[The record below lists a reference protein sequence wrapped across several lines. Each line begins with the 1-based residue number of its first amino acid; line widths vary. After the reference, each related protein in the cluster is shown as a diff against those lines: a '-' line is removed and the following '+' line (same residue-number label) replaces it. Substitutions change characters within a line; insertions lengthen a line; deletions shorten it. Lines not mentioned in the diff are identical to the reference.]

1 MKATKTADMPAQARK
16 GPVRMLDVARA
27 AGVAS
32 VTVSRVINHPET
44 VAQAKRELVQATI
57 RQLGYVPD
65 LTAGSLAST
74 RSRIVGAI
82 VPTLS
87 NAWFADTMDG
97 LAAALAP
104 QGYQLMLAQSSYH
117 PREEAGLVDA
127 FLGRRVDAI
136 VLTGVSHE
144 KSVRDKLRR
153 LRLPVVETWD
163 LTDDPIDMAVGF
175 SNAGVGAAVAQYLRE
190 RGHRRIG
197 FVGADEVR
205 ARKRLDGLQAQLAEL
220 GMAPAEAEL
229 LPPPSTIDAGAQAF
243 TRLLER
249 APHIQAVF
257 CSNDILG
264 VGALLACR
272 QHGWAVP
279 GRIAVVGFSD
289 LAMAAASY
297 PTLTTVQVQPR
308 ELGRQAGEVLL
319 RRLQGQARPGRRA
332 QRVIDMGFRI
342 VPRESA

>member
-1 MKATKTADMPAQARK
+1 MKHSKPSALQPQTRPGA
-16 GPVRMLDVARA
+16 VRMSDVARA

-32 VTVSRVINHPET
+32 VTVSRVINHPDT
-44 VAQAKRELVQATI
+44 VAPATRELVQATI

-65 LTAGSLAST
+65 LTAGSLASA
-74 RSRIVGAI
+74 RSKIVGAI

-144 KSVRDKLRR
+144 RSVRDKLRR
-153 LRLPVVETWD
+153 LGLPVVETWD

-175 SNAGVGAAVAQYLRE
+175 SNAGVGAAVAQYLCE
-190 RGHRRIG
+190 RGHKRIG
-197 FVGADEVR
+197 FIGADELR
-205 ARKRLDGLQAQLAEL
+205 ARKRLDGLQSRLAEL
-220 GMAPAEAEL
+220 GMAPAEVDL
-229 LPPPSTIDAGAQAF
+229 LPPPSTIDAGAQAL

-249 APHIQAVF
+249 APRIQAVF

-272 QHGWAVP
+272 QHGWQVP

-289 LAMAAASY
+289 LAIAAASY
-297 PTLTTVQVQPR
+297 PTLTTVQVRPR
-308 ELGRQAGEVLL
+308 ELGRHAGEVLL
-319 RRLQGQARPGRRA
+319 RRLQGAARPGRRA
-332 QRVIDMGFRI
+332 QRVMDLGFRI

>member
-1 MKATKTADMPAQARK
+1 M
-16 GPVRMLDVARA
+16 
-27 AGVAS
+27 
-32 VTVSRVINHPET
+32 TVSRVINHPDT
-44 VAQAKRELVQATI
+44 VAQATRELVRATI

-74 RSRIVGAI
+74 RSKIVGAI

-153 LRLPVVETWD
+153 LGLPVVETWD

-190 RGHRRIG
+190 RGHRHMG
-197 FVGADEVR
+197 FIGADELR
-205 ARKRLDGLQAQLAEL
+205 ARKRLEGLQAHLAEL
-220 GMAPAEAEL
+220 GMAPAEVEW
-229 LPPPSTIDAGAQAF
+229 LPPPSTIDAGTQAL

-272 QHGWAVP
+272 QHGWQVP
-279 GRIAVVGFSD
+279 GRVAVVGFSD

-297 PTLTTVQVQPR
+297 PTLTTVQVLPR

-319 RRLQGQARPGRRA
+319 RRLQGAARPSRRA
-332 QRVIDMGFRI
+332 QRVMDLGFRI